1 MLEKIDLDALYQR
14 LSEVIG
20 AYGLQVVGAL
30 IVLVVGLVLARV
42 LPRSVRKLCKR
53 TDTID
58 DTLTL
63 FFENVTKV
71 LVVAITFLIV
81 LQQLGVQVTGLLA
94 LFGAL
99 GLGVGLAM
107 KDTLTDLAD
116 GIILLVLRP
125 FSVGDF
131 IEAGGT
137 SGTVTE
143 IGFFATRLQ
152 APDGTFILVTNSQ
165 VWGSVIHNKSVNPT
179 RRADLVVGISYDD
192 DVDEALE
199 LIRSIVEGEPRV
211 LTDPE
216 PLLAVESLGDSSVNL
231 LIRIWMKTSDW
242 WATQLDLRKQ
252 IKQKLDE
259 AGFELPFPQR
269 DVHIITEGGASEGGT
284 PALAS

>member
-1 MLEKIDLDALYQR
+1 MLEKIDLDALYER
-14 LSEVIG
+14 LTEILG

-81 LQQLGVQVTGLLA
+81 LQQLGVQITGLLA

-99 GLGVGLAM
+99 GLGVGLAL

-131 IEAGGT
+131 IDVGGT
-137 SGTVTE
+137 AGTVTE
-143 IGFFATRLQ
+143 IGFFAVRLL
-152 APDGTFILVTNSQ
+152 APDGTFVLVTNSR
-165 VWGSVIHNKSVNPT
+165 VWGNVIHNKSVNPT

-284 PALAS
+284 PALSS